1 VPLTEI
7 PQLFAAL
14 PILIGIS
21 FVAWLISLKTGKVS
35 VIDTFWPLL
44 VTAALWVYLIQYPGE
59 NQVNWI
65 AVTLVCLWGGRLFLH
80 IFLRARGQCEDRRYT
95 ELRSRWKSNFEM
107 KSLVGIFGLQAF
119 MAWIVSFSLFFALR
133 GESEFSPL
141 RWTAAGIWLFGITFE
156 TVADVQLRAFQRAKN
171 RNGVLDTGLWR
182 YSRHPN
188 YFGECCVWWG
198 AYLMALP
205 ADGWWSIAS
214 PLLMTYC
221 LLDFTGIRRMEFGV
235 VQRRPDYD
243 AYTQKTSR
251 LIPLPPRK

>member
-1 VPLTEI
+1 
-7 PQLFAAL
+7 
-14 PILIGIS
+14 
-21 FVAWLISLKTGKVS
+21 
-35 VIDTFWPLL
+35 
-44 VTAALWVYLIQYPGE
+44 
-59 NQVNWI
+59 
-65 AVTLVCLWGGRLFLH
+65 
-80 IFLRARGQCEDRRYT
+80 
-95 ELRSRWKSNFEM
+95 M